1 MSGDTMTYALATFI
15 IVAIG
20 VGVVMLMSFGA
31 RKRQLDVDWYQQQWQ
46 GIELQS
52 KDGEAG
58 KLLAI
63 VNADKL
69 LDKAMRD
76 LAFKGD
82 TMGARLKQYPQQFSD
97 INGIWNAHKLRNRI
111 AHDHNVH
118 VSMEE
123 VDRALNQLKI
133 GLKNLGAL

>member
-1 MSGDTMTYALATFI
+1 MSGDTLTYALATFI

-20 VGVVMLMSFGA
+20 IGVVMLMSFGA
-31 RKRQLDVDWYQQQWQ
+31 RKHHLDTDWYKQQWQ

-76 LAFKGD
+76 LNYKGD
-82 TMGARLKQYPQQFSD
+82 TMGMRLKQHPQQFSD
-97 INGIWNAHKLRNRI
+97 INAIWNAHKLRNRI
-111 AHDHNVH
+111 AHEHNMK
-118 VSMEE
+118 VSDGEIS
-123 VDRALNQLKI
+123 RALAQLKT
-133 GLKNLGAL
+133 GLENLGAL

>member
-1 MSGDTMTYALATFI
+1 MSGDMITYALAAFI
-15 IVAIG
+15 IIAIG
-20 VGVVMLMSFGA
+20 VGMMMLMSFSVH
-31 RKRQLDVDWYQQQWQ
+31 KRQLDVSWYQQQWQ

-52 KDGEAG
+52 EDGEAG
-58 KLLAI
+58 KMLAI

-82 TMGARLKQYPQQFSD
+82 TMGARLKQHPQRFSD
-97 INGIWNAHKLRNRI
+97 INGVWNAHKLRNRI

-123 VDRALNQLKI
+123 VNRALNQLKT